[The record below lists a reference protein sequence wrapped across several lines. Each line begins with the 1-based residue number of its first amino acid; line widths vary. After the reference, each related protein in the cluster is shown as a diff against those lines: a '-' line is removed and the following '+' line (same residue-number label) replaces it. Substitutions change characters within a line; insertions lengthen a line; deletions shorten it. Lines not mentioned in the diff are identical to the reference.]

1 MGTGKSS
8 VGESLARSLK
18 RKFISTDDRIEQRE
32 KRTIAEIFEKSG
44 EPYFRKVEKEIIGE
58 VGALDGIVIAAG
70 GGAVIDE
77 ENVKALKKNGIM
89 ICLSAAPEVIYERT
103 KRYKYRPLLNVA
115 DPVAKIQ
122 ELIAERAPFYQSA
135 DYQVDTSGR
144 SVAQAAQEIISLI
157 GQRRAD

>member
-122 ELIAERAPFYQSA
+122 ELIAERAPFYQRA